1 MFWPWMVTVLDQAV
15 RPPGGQS
22 VNGEMILGGRS
33 GGENKR
39 KLICWGLMDGMKKGA
54 VYLVGRKQC

>member
-1 MFWPWMVTVLDQAV
+1 VLDQAV